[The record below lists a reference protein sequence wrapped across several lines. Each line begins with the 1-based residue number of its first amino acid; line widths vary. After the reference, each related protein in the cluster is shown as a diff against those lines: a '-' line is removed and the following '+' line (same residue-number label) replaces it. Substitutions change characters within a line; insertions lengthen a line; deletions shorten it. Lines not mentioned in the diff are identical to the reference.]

1 MATDEKQRILDWCS
15 AESDVRCVGE
25 DDTPGNDFS
34 LVLESGGSELT
45 AALPSGGDRVVL
57 RNVVGLGQAVQPAGG
72 GDLSADL
79 AALEERRPG
88 PVTVRLS
95 STGDEVVIA
104 NWVVLDG
111 LTKHSFLTAVSD
123 VSRTRSAV
131 LRLTGLPADVAAAE
145 AAPSPVVA
153 EAAPEEMGPA
163 ALALSGVS
171 TEAMPEMAVV
181 SEPAATSEEAAP
193 IAAGWVWPPAS
204 ASPVEAVADQ
214 AAVMPAAQ
222 APTAEMPE
230 AEMPVAE
237 MPVAEMPAVE
247 EPVQEPTAEPVLAGA
262 EEESAPSPWDAFPGT
277 TAEPA
282 PETAA
287 PAGVEQVATP
297 SPWAA
302 PEATTF
308 EPLTTP
314 TPAPAQGYPQA
325 AQPGEFAPSPSP
337 VGPVGPFSSG
347 GSAQDYV
354 QPFTPAAAAAPVPAP
369 APAQPVF
376 TPGHRVPPQGMQ
388 AWAAPDPAGAVIAT
402 LGGHLPVQVTEVRG
416 AWAHVL
422 CSNGWTGWV
431 DDRLLIAGA

>member
-1 MATDEKQRILDWCS
+1 MATDEKQRILDWCNT
-15 AESDVRCVGE
+15 ESDVRCVGE
-25 DDTPGNDFS
+25 DNTPGNDFS
-34 LVLESGGSELT
+34 LVLESRGSELT

-57 RNVVGLGQAVQPAGG
+57 RNVVDLGQAVQPAGG

-79 AALEERRPG
+79 ADLEERRPG
-88 PVTVRLS
+88 PVTVRLDPA
-95 STGDEVVIA
+95 GEQVVIG
-104 NWVVLDG
+104 NWVFLDG
-111 LTKHSFLTAVSD
+111 LTKHSFLTGVSD

-131 LRLTGLPADVAAAE
+131 LRLTGLPADVAATE
-145 AAPSPVVA
+145 TAPSPVMA
-153 EAAPEEMGPA
+153 EAAPEETGPA
-163 ALALSGVS
+163 EVALSGAS

-181 SEPAATSEEAAP
+181 SEPAPTSEEAAP
-193 IAAGWVWPPAS
+193 IAAGWAWPPAA
-204 ASPVEAVADQ
+204 ASPVEAAVDQ
-214 AAVMPAAQ
+214 AAVMPVAET
-222 APTAEMPE
+222 TA
-230 AEMPVAE
+230 AE
-237 MPVAEMPAVE
+237 MPVAEMPATE
-247 EPVQEPTAEPVLAGA
+247 EPVQEPTAEPVLAVA
-262 EEESAPSPWDAFPGT
+262 EEQPVAPSPWDAFPGT
-277 TAEPA
+277 TA
-282 PETAA
+282 PETVA
-287 PAGVEQVATP
+287 PVGEEQVATP

-314 TPAPAQGYPQA
+314 APAQGYQPT
-325 AQPGEFAPSPSP
+325 AQPEEFAPTPSP

-376 TPGHRVPPQGMQ
+376 APGHRVPPQGMQ